1 MRKRNS
7 FYDTVD
13 QVVSHGVQQGMLHLY
28 QEDDSLAG
36 NQIVLQ
42 GKRLFNFG
50 SCSYLGLEFDSRLK
64 EAAKDAIGR
73 YGTQFSESRAYVSLG
88 LYKELERLLEQIFD
102 AHPVV
107 TPTTTLGHIAAI
119 PVLVNDEDAVI
130 IDHQAHNSIQTAVTL
145 LKPRGIPVEL
155 LRHSR
160 MDILEE
166 KIKALRYRHSKI
178 WYMADGIYSMFGDGC
193 PVKEVYA
200 LMDKYPELHFYVD
213 DAHGMSIY
221 GKHGRGYVLDGR
233 QLHPKMVMAT
243 SLNKSFASGGGVIL
257 FPDAE
262 TARKV
267 RTCGGPLITS
277 GPMQP
282 ASLGAAVAA
291 AKIHLSEEIYEMQSE
306 LKDKR
311 KYARLLLEKTSLPVV
326 SGSDASV
333 FFVGAG
339 LPKVGYNLIKRMMN
353 TGFYLNLGIF
363 PAVPMKQTGVRFTIT
378 RLHKF
383 AQIDAMINTLAEQLP
398 SALKEENSSITEV
411 YKAFKLPTPEA
422 VQIEKVV
429 ASVIKQSLSLK
440 LTHYN
445 HIAEIE
451 QAVWDKFFSGKGSFD
466 WQGLQTL
473 EDTFSNNKLP
483 EDNWKFD
490 YVIIRDVS
498 GEIVLATFLT
508 TALWKDDMLSP
519 ASVSKLVEDKRQ
531 TDPYFLT
538 SKVTAIG
545 SLLTEGEHVYIDK
558 DSPLWKEALQLLTEK
573 ISLLQESYHSNSSII
588 RDFHFPNDEMDKLM
602 IDQGY
607 FKITMPDTN
616 IVEKL
621 EWQDKEDFYLQ
632 LSKRSQQH
640 FREDVRKHENKFD
653 ISIIQGTA
661 SSDEID
667 YWYQLYRNVQQH
679 SFELNTFQ
687 LPKKVF
693 STLLKNKNWEVLTL
707 SLKQPY
713 NPEES
718 DKPVCVVYSYQSGD
732 AYIPMIIGL
741 DYTFNKKYKIY
752 RQALYRLVMR
762 TRELNKKK
770 VLLGFSANIEKHKV
784 GALAMPTC
792 GYMQYKDSFNVEV
805 LEALNRK
812 DHGTE
817 RRRV

>member
-1 MRKRNS
+1 MRKGNS

-13 QVVSHGVQQGMLHLY
+13 QVVSHGVHQGMLHLY
-28 QEDDSLAG
+28 QEDESLSG
-36 NQIVLQ
+36 NKIVLQ
-42 GKRLFNFG
+42 GKRLINFG

-64 EAAKDAIGR
+64 EAAKDAIDR
-73 YGTQFSESRAYVSLG
+73 YGTQFSESRAYVSLN
-88 LYKELERLLEQIFD
+88 LYKELEGLLEQIFD
-102 AHPVV
+102 VQPVV
-107 TPTTTLGHIAAI
+107 TPTTTLGHVAAI

-130 IDHQAHNSIQTAVTL
+130 VDHQAHNSIQTAVAL
-145 LKPRGIPVEL
+145 LKPRGITVEII
-155 LRHSR
+155 RHSR

-166 KIKALRYRHSKI
+166 KILHLRNKHPKI

-200 LMDKYPELHFYVD
+200 LMDKYTELHFYVD

-221 GKHGRGYVLDGR
+221 GKHGRGYVLEGR
-233 QLHPKMVMAT
+233 QLHSKMVMAT
-243 SLNKSFASGGGVIL
+243 SLNKSFASGGGVLL
-257 FPDAE
+257 FPNAE
-262 TARKV
+262 LARKV

-291 AKIHLSEEIYEMQSE
+291 AKIHLSSEIYEMQSE
-306 LKDKR
+306 LRDKR
-311 KYARLLLEKTSLPVV
+311 EYARLLLEKTGLPVV

-353 TGFYLNLGIF
+353 AGFYLNLGIF

-383 AQIDAMINTLAEQLP
+383 AQIDAMINTLAQQLP
-398 SALKEENSSITEV
+398 KALKEENSSITEV
-411 YKAFKLPTPEA
+411 YKAFKLPISED
-422 VQIEKVV
+422 VHIEKVV
-429 ASVIKQSLSLK
+429 ASAIKQSLSLK
-440 LTHYN
+440 LYHYN
-445 HIAEIE
+445 HISEIE
-451 QAVWDKFFSGKGSFD
+451 QAVWDKLFLGKGSFD
-466 WQGLQTL
+466 SKGLQTL
-473 EDTFSNNKLP
+473 EESFSGNDLP

-490 YVIIRDVS
+490 YVVIRDNA
-498 GEIVLATFLT
+498 GEVVVATFLT
-508 TALWKDDMLSP
+508 TTIWKEDMLSP
-519 ASVSKLVEDKRQ
+519 ASVSGLVEEKRK
-531 TDPYFLT
+531 TDPYYLT
-538 SKVTAIG
+538 SKVTALG
-545 SLLTEGEHVYIDK
+545 SLLTEGEHVYINK
-558 DSPLWKEALQLLTEK
+558 DSPLWKEAMQLLTEK
-573 ISLLQESYHSNSSII
+573 ISFLQDSYHSNSSII
-588 RDFHFPNDEMDKLM
+588 RDFHVPNDEMDKIM

-607 FKITMPDTN
+607 FRITMPDTN

-621 EWQDKEDFYLQ
+621 EWKNKEDFYSQ
-632 LSKRSQQH
+632 LSKRSRQH
-640 FREDVRKHENKFD
+640 LREDVKKHENKFD
-653 ISIIQGTA
+653 ISIIQGMA

-679 SFELNTFQ
+679 SFELNTFP

-693 STLLKNKNWEVLTL
+693 STLLKNENWEALTL
-707 SLKQPY
+707 SLKQQDD
-713 NPEES
+713 PEAS
-718 DKPVCVVYSYQSGD
+718 GKPVCIIYSYQSGD

-741 DYTFNKKYKIY
+741 DYTFNKEYKIY

-762 TRELNKKK
+762 AKELSKKK
-770 VLLGFSANIEKHKV
+770 VLLGFSANVEKHKV
-784 GALAMPTC
+784 GAVAMPTY

-812 DHGTE
+812 EHGID